1 MKNLVVTV
9 ILIGV
14 LGYFGAKFYVH
25 HEVSSNLDMAL
36 AMVQPFADIQY
47 DGVSSTMG
55 GELSINGVSA
65 RFGSFHDRLEI
76 DSVSLVTPSF
86 WHLLKLSDMGQQM
99 GGSDAKVP
107 DELGFALTGMRA
119 DLSDDFMKV
128 LSKASRDAAPEI
140 DEDNTAAQCVG
151 KYGFSMT
158 TLRRLGYKDL
168 VMSMSVGYQQED
180 GKVLLD
186 MWVDVDDMYAMKID
200 MTLDG
205 ALTPQALAS
214 NTYRPRMIDGRL
226 EYQDQSLLEKT
237 RALCR
242 RQGLSDDEI
251 LAAELDA
258 FQAAGIENGIAFDEF
273 VVIPYQK
280 FLAGGS
286 KFVLTAEPNEPI
298 NLSQI
303 DLYRP
308 EDVPAL
314 LNLSAQVQ

>member
-9 ILIGV
+9 ILVAV

-36 AMVQPFADIQY
+36 SMVQPFADIQY
-47 DGVSSTMG
+47 DSVSSTMG
-55 GELSINGVSA
+55 GELSINGVTA

-76 DSVSLVTPSF
+76 DSVSLITPSF

-99 GGSDAKVP
+99 DGSDAKIP
-107 DELGFALTGMRA
+107 DELGFALTGMHA
-119 DLSDDFMKV
+119 DVSDDFMKAIA
-128 LSKASRDAAPEI
+128 KAARKEAPEI
-140 DEDNTAAQCVG
+140 DEDDTAAQCVG
-151 KYGFSMT
+151 KYGFSMA
-158 TLRRLGYKDL
+158 TLRRLGYNNL
-168 VMSMSVGYQQED
+168 VMSMSMGYQQKD
-180 GKVLLD
+180 GKVMVD
-186 MWVDVDDMYAMKID
+186 MWVDLVDMYAMKID

-205 ALTPQALAS
+205 TMTPQALAS
-214 NTYRPRMIDGRL
+214 GTYKPRMIDGRL
-226 EYQDQSLLEKT
+226 EYQDQSLLKKT

-242 RQGLSDDEI
+242 RQGLSDDEV

-258 FQAAGIENGIAFDEF
+258 FQAAGIENGVAFDEL
-273 VVIPYQK
+273 VLIPYQK

-286 KFVLTAEPNEPI
+286 KFILTAEPNEPI

-303 DLYRP
+303 DLYNP

>member
-9 ILIGV
+9 ILVAV

-36 AMVQPFADIQY
+36 SMVQPFADIQY

-55 GELSINGVSA
+55 GELSINGVTA

-86 WHLLKLSDMGQQM
+86 WHLLKLGDIGQQM

-119 DLSDDFMKV
+119 DVSDDFMKAIA
-128 LSKASRDAAPEI
+128 KAAREEAPEI
-140 DEDNTAAQCVG
+140 DEDDTAAQCVG
-151 KYGFSMT
+151 KYGFSMG
-158 TLRRLGYKDL
+158 TLRRLGYNDL
-168 VMSMSVGYQQED
+168 VISMSMGYRQKNGKMSV
-180 GKVLLD
+180 D
-186 MWVDVDDMYAMKID
+186 MWVDVEDMYAMKID

-205 ALTPQALAS
+205 TMTPQLLAS
-214 NTYRPRMIDGRL
+214 GTYKPRMIDGRL
-226 EYQDQSLLEKT
+226 EYQDQSLIKKT

-242 RQGLSDDEI
+242 RQGVSDDEV

-258 FQAAGIENGIAFDEF
+258 FQASGMQNGIAFDEY
-273 VVIPYQK
+273 VMIPYQK

-286 KFVLTAEPNEPI
+286 KFILIAAPNEPV

-303 DLYRP
+303 DLYKP
-308 EDVPAL
+308 TDVPAL
-314 LNLSAQVQ
+314 LNLSAEVR

>member
-1 MKNLVVTV
+1 MKNLLVTV
-9 ILIGV
+9 ILVGV

-25 HEVSSNLDMAL
+25 HEVSSNLDVAL
-36 AMVQPFADIQY
+36 AMIQPFADIQY

-55 GELSINGVSA
+55 GELSIDGVTA
-65 RFGSFHDRLEI
+65 RFGKFHDRLEI

-107 DELGFALTGMRA
+107 DALGFALTGMRA
-119 DLSDDFMKV
+119 DLSDDFMKA

-140 DEDNTAAQCVG
+140 DEEDTAAQCVG
-151 KYGFSMT
+151 KYGFSMA

-168 VMSMSVGYQQED
+168 VMSMSMGYQQED

-286 KFVLTAEPNEPI
+286 KFVLTADPNEPI